1 MAHEELMEAGDLI
14 MESAGYH
21 QANMI
26 EGYLAQLASMFPN
39 GPPEAPAA
47 DPPPQEAPP
56 ADDDAPPAAN
66 SVTGEVRQQ
75 LLTQMQEM
83 QTMMAALQANQAN
96 LNIELPS
103 YLGSPGKRCSSR
115 CLIF

>member
-1 MAHEELMEAGDLI
+1 LMEAGDLI

-56 ADDDAPPAAN
+56 ADDKLH
-66 SVTGEVRQQ
+66 Q
-75 LLTQMQEM
+75 LLILLQEKCV
-83 QTMMAALQANQAN
+83 N
-96 LNIELPS
+96 
-103 YLGSPGKRCSSR
+103 SS
-115 CLIF
+115 